1 MGPSISL
8 SSGYYSN
15 VAVRLTR
22 NVFERNDEWTNEY
35 TVKTNEFFD
44 VLFLS

>member
-1 MGPSISL
+1 L
-8 SSGYYSN
+8 SPETYSN

-35 TVKTNEFFD
+35 AIKTNEFFD
-44 VLFLS
+44 VLFLSQD